1 MSRIYIVSLKQLT
14 FIYGNYLEKL
24 YLLKDPDY
32 FPLPSKTIRIVF
44 KIIRK
49 SKAIDIFFK

>member
-32 FPLPSKTIRIVF
+32 FPLPSKIIRMVF